1 MAAYVIVD
9 IEVIEPVE
17 YERYKS
23 MAQTT
28 IAKYGGEYVVRGGKA
43 ERAEGDWT
51 PKRLVI
57 LRFESAA
64 RARQWLESPEYAP
77 ARELRHRTAR
87 SNMVIVEGL

>member
-1 MAAYVIVD
+1 VAAYVIVD
-9 IEVIEPVE
+9 IEVTDPTG
-17 YERYKS
+17 YEKYKAL
-23 MAQTT
+23 AQDT
-28 IAKYGGEYVVRGGKA
+28 IAAYGGEYLVRGGKS

-64 RARQWLESPEYAP
+64 RARQWLHSPEYAP
-77 ARELRHRTAR
+77 ARELRQRTAR